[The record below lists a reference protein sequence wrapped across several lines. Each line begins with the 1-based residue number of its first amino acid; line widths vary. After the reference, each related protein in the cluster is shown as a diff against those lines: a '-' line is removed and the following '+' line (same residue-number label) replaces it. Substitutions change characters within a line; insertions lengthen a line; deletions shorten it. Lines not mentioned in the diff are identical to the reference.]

1 MMKLYLFFLRI
12 IFERRIIFV
21 SNSIHSVYNRYNDKY
36 FFFYIYKNKFIR
48 YILFDRNF
56 ILKS

>member
-1 MMKLYLFFLRI
+1 MMKLYLFFLRV

-36 FFFYIYKNKFIR
+36 FFFIYIKTNLFDIFYSIE
-48 YILFDRNF
+48 ILF
-56 ILKS
+56 